1 MTFSLAS
8 SGPLPAGAWAWT
20 PARGNDGGGLANQP
34 VAGAGY
40 GEDECRMAGITLDL
54 LPQPAHVD
62 VDGALALNRG
72 AVTPDRIQDLSATE
86 RLARML
92 RQIH

>member
-40 GEDECRMAGITLDL
+40 GEDECWVTGITLDL
-54 LPQPAHVD
+54 LP
-62 VDGALALNRG
+62 
-72 AVTPDRIQDLSATE
+72 
-86 RLARML
+86 
-92 RQIH
+92 